1 MPSWYAFLFI
11 FRSTKTKQISAG
23 DVAAVAAVA
32 AVADVADVADVGK
45 KDCNGGIQWHTN
57 QSPFGE

>member
-1 MPSWYAFLFI
+1 MPLWYAFLFI
-11 FRSTKTKQISAG
+11 FRSTKTKQISA
-23 DVAAVAAVA
+23 AAVAAVA